1 MQPLF
6 FGNNILHLL
15 PYLKCFFRAG
25 CKSLPAVIVRDSLW
39 GLSRCNSGTDGDSPD
54 ERRGRTVVCRYCY
67 DSYICPEV
75 IQGFFYMETKDRE
88 YMNRARILADR
99 GRGWVNPNPLV
110 GAVIVKDGRIIGEGW
125 HERYGGL
132 HAERNAFKQCTEDPA
147 GATLYVTLEPCCH
160 YGKTPP
166 CTRLLLKTGL
176 PVLSSGYWIR
186 IPW

>member
-39 GLSRCNSGTDGDSPD
+39 GLNRCNSGTDGDSPD

-99 GRGWVNPNPLV
+99 GRGWV
-110 GAVIVKDGRIIGEGW
+110 R
-125 HERYGGL
+125 
-132 HAERNAFKQCTEDPA
+132 
-147 GATLYVTLEPCCH
+147 
-160 YGKTPP
+160 
-166 CTRLLLKTGL
+166 
-176 PVLSSGYWIR
+176 
-186 IPW
+186 